1 MLIFYSRTIQR
12 KQKEIKEL
20 KATLEKLGRE
30 NERLG
35 KKLEAA
41 WLEGSLG
48 AKVVKAEVVKEDKER
63 KPEDKTEHREGQRE
77 QPEDRRRE
85 QDENIDQQPSKT
97 DDDEMFLMNE
107 RLDTNRSEGERWKLI
122 S

>member
-48 AKVVKAEVVKEDKER
+48 AKVVKAEAIKEDKER

-77 QPEDRRRE
+77 QPEYRRE
-85 QDENIDQQPSKT
+85 QDDNIDETPSKT
-97 DDDEMFLMNE
+97 DDEKFLMNE
-107 RLDTNRSEGERWKLI
+107 GLDTNRSEGE
-122 S
+122 